1 MLMPPSR
8 WTIEVDA
15 FDPEVLS
22 ELIAGSHFKQR
33 LLRGGAFHARL
44 ERLSLGVC
52 RLDWGQYSL
61 PCYGEGAIPEGWLTI
76 GLSDGIVEPPWL
88 NGLLLQGSDIQ
99 VCAEGAP
106 VDCRCAPNTAWYAL
120 QVRRNDLQ
128 AASLAVNGRELA
140 LPTSGLQN
148 LHLPRCQAVFFR
160 AVLQE
165 GLQMG
170 FALNGSTDGR
180 VTSRIAQ
187 RLISAAARALFAAT
201 GCCDGRTE
209 RAVRRRLQVLR
220 AAEDFVQRR
229 LGDAVTMQ
237 DMAAAAATSE
247 RSLEYLFGDAYGVS
261 PHTWLL
267 LARLHRVRHEL
278 LTSDGFVSVRRAAL
292 KWGLPHGGRF
302 AARYREL
309 FGEFPRETAARRS

>member
-1 MLMPPSR
+1 
-8 WTIEVDA
+8 
-15 FDPEVLS
+15 
-22 ELIAGSHFKQR
+22 
-33 LLRGGAFHARL
+33 
-44 ERLSLGVC
+44 
-52 RLDWGQYSL
+52 
-61 PCYGEGAIPEGWLTI
+61 
-76 GLSDGIVEPPWL
+76 
-88 NGLLLQGSDIQ
+88 LQGSDIQ
-99 VCAEGAP
+99 VYAEGAP

-120 QVRRNDLQ
+120 QVRRKDLQ
-128 AASLAVNGRELA
+128 AASLAVNGLELA

-278 LTSDGFVSVRRAAL
+278 LTTDGSVSVRRAAL